1 MDAQQIFDTVVAHLN
16 KQGHPA
22 RNVRGD
28 CMYLAPNGDM
38 CAVGCL
44 LGDAY
49 VFDMEG
55 KLVSELVSI
64 YGLPFENH
72 INMLTAL
79 QHAHDRSSTALG
91 LVEQL
96 QTIATTYKLEFHRT
110 VITSWQ

>member
-1 MDAQQIFDTVVAHLN
+1 MDAQEIFDKVVAHLA
-16 KQGHPA
+16 KQGQRA
-22 RNVRGD
+22 IVTGGS

-44 LGDAY
+44 IGDAY

-79 QHAHDRSSTALG
+79 QHAHDRSFTVLG
-91 LVEQL
+91 LVERL
-96 QTIATTYKLEFHRT
+96 QTIATTYKLEFDRT

>member
-1 MDAQQIFDTVVAHLN
+1 MDAQEIFDKVVAHLA
-16 KQGHPA
+16 KQGHRA
-22 RNVRGD
+22 IGTGGS

-49 VFDMEG
+49 VFDMEAQ
-55 KLVSELVSI
+55 LVSELVSI

-79 QHAHDRSSTALG
+79 QYAHDHPLAVLG
-91 LVEQL
+91 LVERL
-96 QTIATTYKLEFHRT
+96 QTIATTYQLEFDRT